1 MYAFLFD
8 KKSLAML
15 AAAALVLVVLI
26 FGSGFLLGVQWGLP
40 TAADEMAARQMPA
53 TSAVPAASPE
63 PVSTEPAG
71 TEPLGTEPAGTE
83 PLVTEPMAIEPASP
97 PAKMSFPAS
106 APPIAA
112 QVPLSEPAAPAA
124 GAPAPIAPSAPVA
137 TAPAAAPSA
146 AETSNA
152 EPAEPAAPAPAPSS
166 TPRPAIAPIQVAAA
180 VMTPGEPAF
189 SLQVGAFAHREN
201 CDAAVAA
208 LASHGYEPYVVD
220 LQGRSRVLH
229 TVRIGRYEDR
239 EAAAEALAQ
248 FRHKERQP
256 AVILPPGE

>member
-15 AAAALVLVVLI
+15 AAAALVLAVLI

-53 TSAVPAASPE
+53 TSAVVPAASAE

-83 PLVTEPMAIEPASP
+83 PLATEPMAIEPASP
-97 PAKMSFPAS
+97 PAKVSFPAT
-106 APPIAA
+106 APPTAA
-112 QVPLSEPAAPAA
+112 QMPIFEPAAPAA
-124 GAPAPIAPSAPVA
+124 EAPAPAVPAAPVA
-137 TAPAAAPSA
+137 TAPAADPSA
-146 AETSNA
+146 IEEPA
-152 EPAEPAAPAPAPSS
+152 EPAEPAAPAPAP
-166 TPRPAIAPIQVAAA
+166 IQVAAA
-180 VMTPGEPAF
+180 VMASGEPAF

-208 LASHGYEPYVVD
+208 LASRGYQPYVVD

-239 EAAAEALAQ
+239 EAAAEALVQ
-248 FRHKERQP
+248 FRHKERQA